1 MGTHHLKKAD
11 LLVNFLIAIV
21 IACGITAIVT
31 FVLFGRA
38 RMKEEEQREKRFLRI
53 HYTALFLLMLAG
65 IILIFYMVGTSD

>member
-1 MGTHHLKKAD
+1 M
-11 LLVNFLIAIV
+11 LVNFLIAIV